1 MAQGWP
7 RHALAQLPHARG
19 GRMLS
24 GQLGLGPMST
34 MKQESFFRSFLFVNC
49 TMLPRLAA
57 SLTDAVHSDE
67 PHPALDVDDVH
78 LWLQP
83 PASNSMGGP
92 GLRTA
97 QGTAAAQK
105 ANCDALGTQPA
116 L

>member
-1 MAQGWP
+1 MAPACPGSASACTGWS
-7 RHALAQLPHARG
+7 HAFGSAGAHVHDVEARKLLPV
-19 GRMLS
+19 
-24 GQLGLGPMST
+24 
-34 MKQESFFRSFLFVNC
+34 FLFVNC

-57 SLTDAVHSDE
+57 SPTDAGHSDE